1 MSQKKSQVIAVSG
14 QRISDEALAAKTNRS
29 WEAWFELLDTWGGT
43 AHSHAEIARRLVEEH
58 AIDEWW
64 AQTITVGYEQARG
77 MRKPGQS
84 ADGTFAANASKT
96 IGMVPN
102 AVFDAFAD
110 AAKRAQWLP
119 DATIVPTTVSPPK
132 SFRAECEDGT
142 RIAVWLTDKGDARTG
157 VSVQHEKLPDGDA
170 AAAKKAYWRERLDDL
185 KTMLE
190 G

>member
-1 MSQKKSQVIAVSG
+1 MSQKKPQVIAVSG
-14 QRISDEALAAKTNRS
+14 QRISDEALAAKTSRS

-43 AHSHAEIARRLVEEH
+43 AHSHAEIARWLVEER

-96 IGMVPN
+96 IGVAPN
-102 AVFDAFAD
+102 AVYDAFAD
-110 AAKRAQWLP
+110 ASKRARWLP
-119 DATIVPTTVSPPK
+119 NAKIVPTTVSPPK
-132 SFRAECEDGT
+132 SFRAECDDGT
-142 RIAVWLTDKGDARTG
+142 RIAVWLTDKGNTRTG
-157 VSVQHEKLPDGDA
+157 VSVQHEKLPDGNA
-170 AAAKKAYWRERLDDL
+170 AAAKKAYWRDRLDAL
-185 KTMLE
+185 KAMLE